1 MGKEDPL
8 LRLKNLTKY
17 YTAGYVFTKR
27 VCGAKNVSF
36 SLKRGEVLS
45 LVGES
50 GSGKTTVAKMILR
63 LIKPTSGKI
72 YLDGEDALGMDKN
85 EYWCRVQPVFQD
97 PYSTFN
103 GYYVVDK
110 PLMEAFELLKK
121 VKGVTHSKS
130 EKREIIEST
139 LEKIGMN
146 PDEILGRYPHQTSG
160 GQMQRLLVA
169 RSLIMGPD
177 LLVADEP
184 TSMVDASTRVAVMDE
199 ILRLK
204 GERAMS
210 IIFVTHDVG
219 QAYYIGDNAV
229 VMREGRIV
237 EEGPVEKVFFSPKH
251 PYTKEL
257 VASVP
262 PLHKK
267 WKFHHKT

>member
-1 MGKEDPL
+1 MGKRDPI
-8 LRLKNLTKY
+8 LRLENLTKY
-17 YTAGYVFTKR
+17 YTAGYVFTKQ

-36 SLKRGEVLS
+36 SLKRGEILS

-63 LIKPTSGKI
+63 LIKPTSGNI
-72 YLDGEDALGMDKN
+72 YLGGEDALKMDKK
-85 EYWCRVQPVFQD
+85 EYWCRVQAVFQD

-110 PLMEAFELLKK
+110 PLIEAFDLLKK
-121 VKGVTHSKS
+121 VKGVTYSKS

-169 RSLIMGPD
+169 RSLIMSPD

-184 TSMVDASTRVAVMDE
+184 TSMVDASTRVAVMEE
-199 ILRLK
+199 ILRLRREK
-204 GERAMS
+204 KMS

-219 QAYYIGDNAV
+219 QAYYIGDRAV
-229 VMREGRIV
+229 VMRKGEIV
-237 EEGPVEKVFFSPKH
+237 EEGPVKKVFFSPKH
-251 PYTKEL
+251 PYTKDL

-267 WKFHHKT
+267 WNI

>member
-1 MGKEDPL
+1 MGRRDPI
-8 LRLKNLTKY
+8 LRLENLTKY
-17 YTAGYVFTKR
+17 YISGYIFTKR

-36 SLKRGEVLS
+36 SLKRGEILS

-63 LIKPTSGKI
+63 LIKPTSGNI
-72 YLDGEDALGMDKN
+72 YLGEEDALRMDKK
-85 EYWCRVQPVFQD
+85 EYWCRVQAIFQD
-97 PYSTFN
+97 PYSSFN
-103 GYYVVDK
+103 AYFVVDK
-110 PLMEAFELLKK
+110 PLMEAFDLLKK
-121 VKGVTHSKS
+121 VKGVTYSKS

-184 TSMVDASTRVAVMDE
+184 TSMVDASTRVAVMEE

-204 GERAMS
+204 KEKTMS
-210 IIFVTHDVG
+210 VIFVTHDVG
-219 QAYYIGDNAV
+219 QAYYIGDRAV
-229 VMREGRIV
+229 VMSKGEIV
-237 EEGPVEKVFFSPKH
+237 EEGPVKDVFFSPKH

-262 PLHKK
+262 PIHEK
-267 WKFHHKT
+267 WNI

>member
-1 MGKEDPL
+1 MGKRDPI
-8 LRLKNLTKY
+8 LRLENLTKY
-17 YTAGYVFTKR
+17 YTAGYVFTKQ

-36 SLKRGEVLS
+36 SLKRGEILS

-63 LIKPTSGKI
+63 LIKPTSGNI
-72 YLDGEDALGMDKN
+72 YLGGEDALRMDKN

-121 VKGVTHSKS
+121 VKGITHSKS

-204 GERAMS
+204 REEAMS

-219 QAYYIGDNAV
+219 QAYYIGDRAA
-229 VMREGRIV
+229 VMRKGRIV
-237 EEGPVEKVFFSPKH
+237 ESGPVEDVFFSPKH

-257 VASVP
+257 IASVP
-262 PLHKK
+262 PVHKK
-267 WKFHHKT
+267 WRFGH